1 MASSQLKN
9 HLPLLQYMSRGKPG
23 IVKALIR
30 ESGPDLVKA
39 ICECAYNTLKGNVPL
54 TPAQYRKLR
63 RYKKHLRTL
72 ADRKKSQKVK
82 KRTLQSGGF
91 LGALLSTILPA
102 VTGLIG
108 GLVNRR

>member
-1 MASSQLKN
+1 MASSQLRN
-9 HLPLLQYMSRGKPG
+9 HLPLSQYMSRGKPG

-30 ESGPDLVKA
+30 ESGSDLKA
-39 ICECAYNTLKGNVPL
+39 ICECAYKTLKGNVPL

>member
-1 MASSQLKN
+1 
-9 HLPLLQYMSRGKPG
+9 MSGGKPG

-30 ESGPDLVKA
+30 ESGPYLVKA
-39 ICECAYNTLKGNVPL
+39 ICECAYNTSKGNVPF

-72 ADRKKSQKVK
+72 ADREKSQKVK
-82 KRTLQSGGF
+82 KRTLQSSGF

-102 VTGLIG
+102 VTGLSG
-108 GLVNRR
+108 GLGNRR